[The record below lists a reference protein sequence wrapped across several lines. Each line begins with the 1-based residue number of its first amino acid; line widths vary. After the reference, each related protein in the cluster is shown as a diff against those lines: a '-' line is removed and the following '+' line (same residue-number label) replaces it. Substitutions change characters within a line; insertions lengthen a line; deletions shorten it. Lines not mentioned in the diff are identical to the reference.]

1 MDRKRF
7 IIVPKCQTHSS
18 QNPNEILDTKLRTR
32 KCYVWCCSTSCNT
45 RQIFPLHT
53 GNQMQFV
60 AGISCGF
67 IKSVRS
73 ETLLQFFP
81 RIKHQQPFT
90 AAVIQVAVTA
100 APALSPWAQ
109 PSAKTA
115 PTPARGE
122 LSSPCPAGMSPNQ
135 CANCYPQ
142 LVITYVLMSGI
153 GTFLPWLPKGF

>member
-18 QNPNEILDTKLRTR
+18 QNPNEILDTKPRTR

-60 AGISCGF
+60 AAISCGF

-73 ETLLQFFP
+73 ETLLQFFSP
-81 RIKHQQPFT
+81 YKAS
-90 AAVIQVAVTA
+90 AAISSSSHSGSSYSSSCTVSLGS
-100 APALSPWAQ
+100 ALS
-109 PSAKTA
+109 
-115 PTPARGE
+115 E
-122 LSSPCPAGMSPNQ
+122 NCSSPCQGRALLSLPSWH
-135 CANCYPQ
+135 
-142 LVITYVLMSGI
+142 ISKLMC
-153 GTFLPWLPKGF
+153 